1 MMVTAEIQ
9 RGHTY
14 YRCTKKSKAMKC
26 PEPFARE
33 EDLNRQLSQELE
45 KYALPKAW
53 AAQLSRM
60 LNKDRQNAA
69 QSSDILIN
77 EAQDEL
83 LGLNTKLQRLLD
95 AYLEQD
101 IDREAYRAEKSKIVS
116 AKRTLDEKI
125 IEIRKG
131 RNIWLEQMQEWLDDA
146 QDIGKIALKDDLS
159 AKKSS
164 AKNLRLEHL
173 AFRQKIFARPEIQ
186 WAAVAAAKK
195 IPANAG
201 MSNTGAE
208 SRNRTEI

>member
-164 AKNLRLEHL
+164 AK
-173 AFRQKIFARPEIQ
+173 KIFGSNISLS
-186 WAAVAAAKK
+186 AKK
-195 IPANAG
+195 SSPGRKYNG
-201 MSNTGAE
+201 
-208 SRNRTEI
+208 RR